1 MIMKMIIAISAT
13 TIMKIMIAM
22 ITMPIITDYD
32 DGSNDYE
39 MRIITMIIKQY
50 KMKKNILLIMI
61 ILKK

>member
-1 MIMKMIIAISAT
+1 MKMIIAISAT

-22 ITMPIITDYD
+22 ITMTIITDYD

>member
-22 ITMPIITDYD
+22 ITMTIITDYD